1 MGQAGICLRERRAT
15 VSLSSLQSV
24 NMELLVVQYMLETD
38 FGQGVP

>member
-1 MGQAGICLRERRAT
+1 M
-15 VSLSSLQSV
+15 SLSFLQSV